1 MKARKIIGYGG
12 GGGGGKGGG
21 GGESRTPT
29 EDPDSLRS
37 KSFAR
42 VVDLL
47 SEGEIE
53 GLVNGAKSI
62 YLDGTPLQNDD
73 GSYNFSGV
81 SWTER
86 RGTQSQSYVPGF
98 AAVENTL
105 TVGVQAFEN
114 VPVVR
119 QFTNPNLNAV
129 RVTIGVP
136 ALTRQSTDTGDISG
150 TSVTFFIDVQTNG
163 GGFVRTV
170 NGTIS
175 GKTTSRYQRSY
186 RIPLTGTGPWDIRVV
201 RASDDSTSTTLQNQ
215 TWWDTATE
223 IIDAKLRYPN
233 SALVAVSCDAQQF
246 QSIPTRAY
254 DVKMLRVRV
263 PTNYDAATRTYTGS
277 WDGNFQIVWTD
288 NPAWCFY
295 DLITSDRY
303 GLGQFVDDAQ
313 VDKWAL
319 YAIGKYCDQLVPDGF
334 GGTEPRF
341 TCNIYLQTK
350 QEAYKL
356 VNDFATIFRGMAFWS
371 SGSITAVQDAPTDA
385 AALFNPANVIDGTF
399 TYAGSSAKARNT
411 VALVTWNDPD
421 DMYRQKV
428 EYVEDTAGIA
438 RLGIVTTEVVAVGCT
453 SRGQANRVGRWLLFT
468 ERLESEVVTF
478 KTGLE
483 GAVARPGQVIKVA
496 DPNRAGVRFGGRLLA
511 ATTTSVTLDAPVTLT
526 NGEAYTFSAVK
537 ADGTVQET
545 SVTHSGGTLS
555 TLALSPALAEA
566 PVAGSIW
573 LLASANV
580 QAQTFRVLAVTENE
594 KHEFEVTALAHEPSK
609 YNAIEQGL
617 TLERRSY
624 SVLTAVPPA
633 PTGLTLSESL
643 YLSPTGVRIRLS
655 ASWSAPAG
663 AVSYITTVQRAG
675 DNQSPQVGPTVQ
687 TVDFND
693 VLPGVHTVRVW
704 SVNAVG
710 VPSSQPAMAQYV
722 VLGKVAPPS
731 NVQGFTSARS
741 GDTLRFAWRPVPDID
756 VDRYELRLG
765 LTWATAI
772 TVGSTS
778 GTTFDVLAPRGG
790 QFMIKAIDSSGIE
803 SASEAVLIAA
813 PVTNLNVVLNYNEA
827 TGGWNGAKVNT
838 TEIGVTR
845 NLNWSDLETWTTA
858 NTWGDTIVAGGVAL
872 VGPATWAS
880 LSTPWSNYTDPWLFA
895 EDVAEGTYDSELIDI
910 GYVATSTVYI
920 EPVVELVT
928 RTLRSWSSFTQPW
941 ADYASPSW
949 TWQGLAGAISA
960 EYEIATSSDNVMWS
974 AWSPF
979 VTGAYTFRYL
989 KIRVS
994 LATSDPDYRPYLT
1007 QLIVRVDVPDRVEH
1021 FEDVAV
1027 PTGGVTISFTPR
1039 FVGVKTAQ
1047 VTLQSAASGDRF
1059 TVTGKTDSQIVVN
1072 VFDSAGTPKTGL
1084 VDVDVFG
1091 YGERY

>member
-1 MKARKIIGYGG
+1 MKPRKLIGYGG
-12 GGGGGKGGG
+12 GGGKGG

-62 YLDGTPLQNDD
+62 YLDGTRLQNDD

-86 RGTQSQSYVPGF
+86 RGTQLQSYVPGF

-105 TVGVQAFEN
+105 TVAVQCKED

-136 ALTRQSTDTGDISG
+136 ALTRQSTETGDISG

-170 NGTIS
+170 NGYIS

-233 SALVAVSCDAQQF
+233 SALVALSCDAAQF
-246 QSIPTRAY
+246 QSIPTRGY
-254 DVKMLRVRV
+254 DVKLLRVRV

-277 WDGNFQIVWTD
+277 WDGNFQIAWTD

-303 GLGQFVDDAQ
+303 GLGQFVDASQ

-399 TYAGSSAKARNT
+399 TYSGSSAKARHT
-411 VALVTWNDPD
+411 VALVTWNDPE

-511 ATTTSVTLDAPVTLT
+511 ATTTSATLDAPVTLT
-526 NGEAYTFSAVK
+526 AGEAYTFSAVK
-537 ADGTVQET
+537 ADGTVQEAG
-545 SVTHSGGTLS
+545 VTHSGGTLS

-566 PVAGSIW
+566 PADGSIW
-573 LLASANV
+573 LIASATV
-580 QAQTFRVLAVTENE
+580 QAQTFRVLSVAENE
-594 KHEFEVTALAHEPSK
+594 KHEFEVTALAHEPGK
-609 YNAIEQGL
+609 YAAIEQGL
-617 TLERRSY
+617 TLEPRSY
-624 SVLTAVPPA
+624 SKLSAVPPTPA
-633 PTGLTLSESL
+633 NLTLSESL
-643 YLSPTGVRIRLS
+643 YLSSTGVRIRLS
-655 ASWSAPAG
+655 ASWSAPDG
-663 AVSYITTVQRAG
+663 AVSYIATVQREG
-675 DNQSPQVGPTVQ
+675 DNQSPQIGPTVP

-693 VLPGVHTVRVW
+693 VVPGVHTVRVW
-704 SVNAVG
+704 AVNAVG
-710 VPSSQPAMAQYV
+710 VPSAKPAVAQYV
-722 VLGKVAPPS
+722 VLGKVAPPA
-731 NVQGFTSARS
+731 NVQGFTVARS
-741 GDTLRFAWRPVPDID
+741 GDTLTFAWRPVPDLD
-756 VDRYELRLG
+756 LDRYELRQG
-765 LTWATAI
+765 LTWATGI

-778 GTTFDVLAPRGG
+778 GTTFSVLAPRGG
-790 QFMIKAIDSSGIE
+790 QFMVKAIDTSGIE
-803 SASEAVLIAA
+803 SASEAVCMVPAVSGI
-813 PVTNLNVVLNYNEA
+813 NVVLNYNEA
-827 TGGWNGAKVNT
+827 QGGWNGAKSNT

-845 NLNWSDLETWTTA
+845 NLNWSDLADWTTA
-858 NTWGDTIVAGGVAL
+858 NTWGDTIVAGGVVL

-880 LSTPWSNYTDPWLFA
+880 LGSTWDTYTDPWLFA
-895 EDVAEGTYDSELIDI
+895 QDVTEGTYDSELIDI
-910 GYVATSTVYI
+910 GYKATSTVYI

-928 RTLRSWSSFTQPW
+928 RTLRAWSSFTQPW

-960 EYEIATSSDNVMWS
+960 RYEIATSNDNVTWS
-974 AWSPF
+974 AWAPF

-989 KIRVS
+989 KIRVV
-994 LATSDPDYRPYLT
+994 LATTDPDYRPYLT
-1007 QLIVRVDVPDRVEH
+1007 QLIVRVDVPDRVDH
-1021 FEDVAV
+1021 FKDVAV
-1027 PTGGVTISFTPR
+1027 PTSGVTISFSPR
-1039 FVGVKTAQ
+1039 FVGVNTAQ

-1059 TVTGKTDSQIVVN
+1059 TVTGKSDSQITVN